1 MNTPLATKELAQ
13 RLIAAER
20 DCYIDWVRAMQAQPG
35 NPFGIAIQTFGQAT
49 AIVCSRVPAEIW
61 NRVFNFTPD
70 DLALLPEIIEFY
82 RANNA
87 KILLDLSPY
96 TTPAYWNEPHLTYV
110 LAHEYGM
117 FQAAFHQ
124 MLYGLPT
131 TDVPPTPD
139 HIVIKE
145 VGAAEITDFERT
157 YDTVWG
163 NGNEISALVGQ
174 PNFRC
179 YLAYIEDQ
187 PAALGVVHIKSGMA
201 SMANA
206 LTAPAM
212 RGKGCQTAL
221 LYHRIKQA
229 ALEDCDLL
237 VSQCASGSTS
247 QNNQLR
253 AGFHIAGTKAWWL
266 LKSNIAL

>member
-1 MNTPLATKELAQ
+1 MTIPFMNTELAQ

-20 DCYIDWVRAMQAQPG
+20 DCYVDWVRAMQAQPD

-70 DLALLPEIIEFY
+70 DLALLPEIIAFY
-82 RANNA
+82 QQHNA
-87 KILLDLSPY
+87 QILLDLNPY
-96 TTPAYWNEPHLTYV
+96 TTPPFWEEPHMTVV
-110 LAHEYGM
+110 LARQYGM

-124 MLYGLPT
+124 MLYGVPT
-131 TDVPPTPD
+131 QDVPPTPE

-145 VGAAEITDFERT
+145 VGAAEISDFERT
-157 YDTVWG
+157 YETVWG
-163 NGNEISALVGQ
+163 NGNEISVLVGQ
-174 PNFRC
+174 PNFRN

-187 PAALGVVHIKSGMA
+187 PVALGVVHIKNGMA

-229 ALEDCDLL
+229 AIENCELL
-237 VSQCASGSTS
+237 VSQCRPGSTS

-253 AGFHIAGTKAWWL
+253 AGFHVAGTKAWWL
-266 LKSNIAL
+266 LQSNVTV